1 MSDLNL
7 QELIGFESHLS
18 ATVDSQS
25 ASSRAG
31 TRYRVAHVARSRLSA
46 DGQAT
51 DAIASVFHHYQRTGF
66 QVGLLEDKDCCI
78 RMQLT

>member
-1 MSDLNL
+1 M
-7 QELIGFESHLS
+7 QGGT
-18 ATVDSQS
+18 ATLAAAVL
-25 ASSRAG
+25 G
-31 TRYRVAHVARSRLSA
+31 TRYRVAHGARAGLSA